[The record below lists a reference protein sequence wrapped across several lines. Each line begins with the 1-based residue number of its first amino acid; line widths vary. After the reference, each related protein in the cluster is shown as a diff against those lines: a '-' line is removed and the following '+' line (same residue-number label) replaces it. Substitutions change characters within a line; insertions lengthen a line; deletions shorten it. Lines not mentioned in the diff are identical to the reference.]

1 MLEIQLIIQSN
12 HIVDEERLWGEIF
25 QLIKIEYHHF
35 ATSKELM
42 NLSSDHQRLVTF
54 QKEVIRRYIP
64 LDKSLK

>member
-1 MLEIQLIIQSN
+1 MTGL
-12 HIVDEERLWGEIF
+12 
-25 QLIKIEYHHF
+25 EYHHF
-35 ATSKELM
+35 ATSEELM